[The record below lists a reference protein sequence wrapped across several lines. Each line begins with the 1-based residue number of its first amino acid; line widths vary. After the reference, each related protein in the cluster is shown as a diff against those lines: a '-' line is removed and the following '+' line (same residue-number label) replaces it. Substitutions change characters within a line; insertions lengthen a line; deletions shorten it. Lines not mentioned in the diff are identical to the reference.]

1 MSKVV
6 VKECENYD
14 LENVI
19 EKINSGIELLGGWD
33 TFVKPG
39 MKVLLKVNL
48 IGPKLPESAAVTHCE
63 FVRALTRILNQKGCT
78 VWIGD
83 SAGGA
88 IAGIAPT
95 TQSLEVSGLK
105 KVAEEEKA
113 EIKNFDKEGT
123 VDTGEGHNAIDRLYL
138 AKPLFD
144 ADFIINLPK
153 LKTHSGCIYTG
164 AVKNVFGC
172 IQGLRK
178 AEYHKAAPNPKDFGN
193 ILVDI
198 HEAVKI
204 GLHIMDGITAME
216 GEGPTAG
223 SVYNAKKILIS
234 TDPLAIDTTAINMLG
249 LDIKDIP
256 ILQAAVERKLGE
268 SNKDNIEICGDYSK
282 SPLLQNYK
290 IPKRFTSKKKSNY
303 NAVIKVINFLKT
315 KPKINLKKCLKCN
328 TCVESC
334 PMNAIDKTT
343 KKINYSKCIEC
354 MCCHELCRYKAV
366 ELKRVNPVASLMTK
380 LYRGN
385 YK

>member
-6 VKECENYD
+6 IKECENYNIFN
-14 LENVI
+14 LT
-19 EKINSGIELLGGWD
+19 EKINNGIELLGGWD
-33 TFVKPG
+33 AFIKPG

-48 IGPKLPESAAVTHCE
+48 IGPKPPESGAVTHCE
-63 FVRALTRILNQKGCT
+63 FVRALTGILKRKGCM

-105 KVAEEEKA
+105 KIAEEEDA

-123 VDTGEGHNAIDRLYL
+123 VDMGAGNHVIDRMYL
-138 AKPLFD
+138 AKPMFD

-153 LKTHSGCIYTG
+153 LKTNSGCIYTG

-178 AEYHKAAPNPKDFGN
+178 AEYHKAAPNPKDFGD

-198 HEAVKI
+198 HGATRI
-204 GLHIMDGITAME
+204 GLHMMDGIIAMQ

-223 SVYNAKKILIS
+223 DVYPAKKILMS
-234 TDPLAIDTTAINMLG
+234 TDPVALDATAIEMIG

-256 ILQAAVERKLGE
+256 ILQAAIARKLGE
-268 SNKDNIEICGDYSK
+268 SDRDKIEICGDYDK
-282 SPLLQNYK
+282 PPLLKDYK
-290 IPKRFTSKKKSNY
+290 IPKRFTSNKKTNY
-303 NAVIKVINFLKT
+303 KAVVKVIDFLKT
-315 KPKINLKKCLKCN
+315 KPMINLKECKQCN
-328 TCVESC
+328 TCVDSC
-334 PMNAIDKTT
+334 PEHAIDRAY
-343 KKINYSKCIEC
+343 KKIDYSRCIEC
-354 MCCHELCRYKAV
+354 MCCHELCMYKAV
-366 ELKRVNPVASLMTK
+366 KLKRVNPIAGIITK

>member
-6 VKECENYD
+6 IKECENYD
-14 LENVI
+14 LEKVI
-19 EKINSGIELLGGWD
+19 EKINSGIEFLGGWD

-48 IGPKLPESAAVTHCE
+48 IGPKPPESAAVTHCE
-63 FVRALTRILNQKGCT
+63 FVRALTRILKEKGCT

-95 TQSLEVSGLK
+95 TQSFEISGLK

-123 VDTGEGHNAIDRLYL
+123 VDKGAGHNAIDRLYL

-223 SVYNAKKILIS
+223 NAYTAKKILIS
-234 TDPLAIDTTAINMLG
+234 TDPLALDTTAINMIG
-249 LDIKDIP
+249 LEIKDIS
-256 ILQAAVERKLGE
+256 ILQAAIERKLGE
-268 SNKDNIEICGDYSK
+268 SNKDNIEICGDYSQP
-282 SPLLQNYK
+282 PLLQNYK

-303 NAVIKVINFLKT
+303 NAVVKVIDFLKT

-328 TCVESC
+328 TCVDSC
-334 PMNAIDKTT
+334 PMHAIDRTT
-343 KKINYSKCIEC
+343 KKIDYSKCIEC
-354 MCCHELCRYKAV
+354 MCCHELCPYEAV
-366 ELKRVNPVASLMTK
+366 ELKRVNPVAGIMTK

>member
-1 MSKVV
+1 MVKVV
-6 VKECENYD
+6 INECEDYNLSD
-14 LENVI
+14 LS
-19 EKINSGIELLGGWD
+19 EKINNGIELLGGWD
-33 TFVKPG
+33 AFVKPG

-48 IGPKLPESAAVTHCE
+48 IGPKASESAAITHRE
-63 FVRALTRILNQKGCT
+63 LVRALIRILKQKGCI
-78 VWIGD
+78 VWVGD

-105 KVAEEEKA
+105 KVAEEEVA

-123 VDTGEGHNAIDRLYL
+123 VDIGEGHHVIDRLYL
-138 AKPLFD
+138 AKPMFD

-178 AEYHKAAPNPKDFGN
+178 AEYHKAAPNPKDFGD

-198 HEAVKI
+198 HEATRI
-204 GLHIMDGITAME
+204 GLHIMDGIIAME

-223 SVYNAKKILIS
+223 DVYPAKKILMS
-234 TDPLAIDTTAINMLG
+234 TDPLALDTTAIEMLG

-256 ILQAAVERKLGE
+256 ILQAAIERKLGE
-268 SNKDNIEICGDYSK
+268 SDRDKIEICGDYAK
-282 SPLLQNYK
+282 PPILKDYK
-290 IPKRFTSKKKSNY
+290 IPKRFTSKKKTNY
-303 NAVIKVINFLKT
+303 NTVVKVIDFLKT
-315 KPKINLKKCLKCN
+315 KPMIDLKECQQCN
-328 TCVESC
+328 TCVDSC
-334 PMNAIDKTT
+334 PVHAIDRAT
-343 KKINYSKCIEC
+343 KKIDYSRCIEC
-354 MCCHELCRYKAV
+354 MCCHELCIYKAV
-366 ELKRVNPVASLMTK
+366 KLKRVNPIAGIMTK
-380 LYRGN
+380 LYKGN

>member
-6 VKECENYD
+6 INECENYNI
-14 LENVI
+14 ENVI
-19 EKINSGIELLGGWD
+19 KKINSGIELLGGWD
-33 TFVKPG
+33 VFVKPG

-48 IGPKLPESAAVTHCE
+48 IGPKTPESAAVTHCE
-63 FVRALTRILNQKGCT
+63 FVRALTRILKQKGCT

-95 TQSLEVSGLK
+95 TQSLELSGLK

-113 EIKNFDKEGT
+113 QIKNFDKEGT
-123 VDTGEGHNAIDRLYL
+123 VDTGGGHSIIDRLYL

-144 ADFIINLPK
+144 ADFIISLPK

-198 HEAVKI
+198 HKAAKI

-223 SVYNAKKILIS
+223 NVYLAKKILIS
-234 TDPLAIDTTAINMLG
+234 TDPLALDTTVIKMLG

-256 ILQAAVERKLGE
+256 ILQAAIERKLGE
-268 SNKDNIEICGDYSK
+268 SNEDNIEICGDYGEP
-282 SPLLQNYK
+282 PLLQNYK

-303 NAVIKVINFLKT
+303 NAVVKVIDFLKT
-315 KPKINLKKCLKCN
+315 KPQINLKKCMKCN
-328 TCVESC
+328 TCVDSC
-334 PMNAIDKTT
+334 PMHAIDKTT
-343 KKINYSKCIEC
+343 KKIDYSKCIEC

-366 ELKRVNPVASLMTK
+366 ELKRVNPVAGIMTK

>member
-1 MSKVV
+1 MVKVV
-6 VKECENYD
+6 INECIDYNI
-14 LENVI
+14 ENVTN
-19 EKINSGIELLGGWD
+19 KINSGIELLGGWD
-33 TFVKPG
+33 SFIKPG

-48 IGPKLPESAAVTHCE
+48 IGPKPPESAAVTHCE
-63 FVRALTRILNQKGCT
+63 FVRALTRILKQKGCI

-95 TQSLEVSGLK
+95 PQSLDVSGLK
-105 KVAEEEKA
+105 KVAEEENA

-123 VDTGEGHNAIDRLYL
+123 VDTGGNCSFLSRLYL

-144 ADFIINLPK
+144 ADFIISLPK

-178 AEYHKAAPNPKDFGN
+178 AQYHKAAPNPKDFGN

-198 HEAVKI
+198 HEATKI

-223 SVYNAKKILIS
+223 SVYPAQKILMS
-234 TDPLAIDTTAINMLG
+234 TDPLALDTTAIQMLG

-256 ILQAAVERKLGE
+256 ILQAAIGRNLGE
-268 SNKDNIEICGDYSK
+268 ADKNNIELCGDYK
-282 SPLLQNYK
+282 TPPLLKNYK

-303 NAVIKVINFLKT
+303 KAIVKVIDFLKT
-315 KPKINLKKCLKCN
+315 KPKINLKKCHQCN
-328 TCVESC
+328 TCVDSC
-334 PMNAIDKTT
+334 PMHAINKET
-343 KKINYSKCIEC
+343 KKIDYTKCIEC
-354 MCCHELCRYKAV
+354 MCCHELCSFEAV
-366 ELKRVNPVASLMTK
+366 ELKRVNPLAGIMTK

>member
-6 VKECENYD
+6 INECPDYNIK
-14 LENVI
+14 NVTQ
-19 EKINSGIELLGGWD
+19 KINNGVELLGGWD
-33 TFVKPG
+33 SFIKPG

-48 IGPKLPESAAVTHCE
+48 IGPKPPESAAVTHCE
-63 FVRALTRILNQKGCT
+63 FVRALIRILKQKGCS
-78 VWIGD
+78 VWVGD

-95 TQSLEVSGLK
+95 FQSLEVSGLI
-105 KVAEEEKA
+105 KVAQEENA
-113 EIKNFDKEGT
+113 QIKNFDKEGT
-123 VDTGEGHNAIDRLYL
+123 IDAGENCSFLNRLYL

-144 ADFIINLPK
+144 ADFIISLPK

-178 AEYHKAAPNPKDFGN
+178 AQYHKAAPNPRDFGN

-198 HEAVKI
+198 HEATKI

-223 SVYNAKKILIS
+223 NVYPAKKILMS
-234 TDPLAIDTTAINMLG
+234 TDPLALDTTAIQMLG

-256 ILQAAVERKLGE
+256 ILQAAIERNLGE
-268 SNKDNIEICGDYSK
+268 SDKNNIEICGDYTTP
-282 SPLLQNYK
+282 PLLKYYR

-303 NAVIKVINFLKT
+303 NALVKVINFLKT
-315 KPKINLKKCLKCN
+315 KPKINLKKCHQCN
-328 TCVESC
+328 TCVDSC
-334 PMNAIDKTT
+334 PMQAIDKKT
-343 KKINYSKCIEC
+343 KKIDYSKCIEC
-354 MCCHELCRYKAV
+354 MCCHELCSYKAV
-366 ELKRVNPVASLMTK
+366 ELKRVNPLAGIITK
-380 LYRGN
+380 VYKGN

>member
-6 VKECENYD
+6 INECENYNI
-14 LENVI
+14 ENVI
-19 EKINSGIELLGGWD
+19 KKINSGIELLGGWD
-33 TFVKPG
+33 AFVKPG

-48 IGPKLPESAAVTHCE
+48 IGPKTPESAAVTHCE
-63 FVRALTRILNQKGCT
+63 FVRALTRILKQKGCT

-95 TQSLEVSGLK
+95 TQSLELSGLK

-123 VDTGEGHNAIDRLYL
+123 VDTGGGHSIIDRLYL

-144 ADFIINLPK
+144 ADFIISLPK

-198 HEAVKI
+198 HKAAKI

-223 SVYNAKKILIS
+223 NVYLAKKILIS
-234 TDPLAIDTTAINMLG
+234 TDPLALDTTAIKMLG

-256 ILQAAVERKLGE
+256 ILQAAIERKLGE
-268 SNKDNIEICGDYSK
+268 SNEDNIEICGDYSEP
-282 SPLLQNYK
+282 PLLQNYK

-303 NAVIKVINFLKT
+303 NAVVKVIDFLKT
-315 KPKINLKKCLKCN
+315 KPQINLKKCMKCN
-328 TCVESC
+328 TCVDSC
-334 PMNAIDKTT
+334 PMHAIDKTT
-343 KKINYSKCIEC
+343 KKIDYSKCIEC

-366 ELKRVNPVASLMTK
+366 ELKRVNPVAGIMTK